1 MPRPDA
7 ARRVKSYSAA
17 NGCVYQYYF
26 YEVNRVQY
34 EWNAAVEFVYAI
46 SVDRSNAFPVHILVF
61 ETVLAAWAKANGRA
75 LTSSEEYA
83 VAKMRLLLAL
93 DEGAVSHNA
102 TAGRS
107 EIFFVDGSNL
117 ELFLQQLNI

>member
-7 ARRVKSYSAA
+7 ARRAKSYSAA
-17 NGCVYQYYF
+17 NGYVYQYYF

-34 EWNAAVEFVYAI
+34 EGAAAIEFIYAI
-46 SVDRSNAFPVHILVF
+46 TADRSNAFPVRILVF
-61 ETVLAAWAKANGRA
+61 ETVLVAWAKANGRA

-83 VAKMRLLLAL
+83 VAKMRLFQAL
-93 DEGAVSHNA
+93 DEGAVPPDE
-102 TAGRS
+102 TAGPS
-107 EIFFVDGSNL
+107 EIFFVDSSNL